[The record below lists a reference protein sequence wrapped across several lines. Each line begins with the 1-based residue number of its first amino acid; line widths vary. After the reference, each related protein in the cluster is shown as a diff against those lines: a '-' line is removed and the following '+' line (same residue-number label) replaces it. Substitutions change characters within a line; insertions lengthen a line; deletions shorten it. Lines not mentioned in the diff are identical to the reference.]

1 MPSAGGGAV
10 SVQPEATTGSGEIP
24 HRAAT
29 IGDDNDPPAWCAL
42 SCTTRSLLCS
52 AGEII
57 VLQVK
62 GEVDLG
68 TLPILQAALG
78 DSLDRHPPH
87 LIVDLARM
95 TFCSAGGLDLLTQT
109 RYTTAEKAT
118 SYAVSSVPPRID
130 RIWALV
136 WDGDLPVHHRS
147 TAAAMTATI
156 QAGE

>member
-1 MPSAGGGAV
+1 M
-10 SVQPEATTGSGEIP
+10 SVQREPTTGSGDVP
-24 HRAAT
+24 QRVAT
-29 IGDDNDPPAWCAL
+29 IGDIDGPATWRAL

-68 TLPILQAALG
+68 TLPILRAALG
-78 DSLDRHPPH
+78 DSLDRHPAH
-87 LIVDLARM
+87 LIVDLGRM

-109 RYTTAEKAT
+109 RYTTAGKAT
-118 SYAVSSVPPRID
+118 SYAVSSVPPQID

-136 WDGDLPVHHRS
+136 WDGDLPIRHRS
-147 TAAAMTATI
+147 TTAAVTATI
-156 QAGE
+156 QAAE

>member
-1 MPSAGGGAV
+1 M
-10 SVQPEATTGSGEIP
+10 SVQPKLTTGSGDIP
-24 HRAAT
+24 HRAVT
-29 IGDDNDPPAWCAL
+29 IGDINGSAAWCAL

-78 DSLDRHPPH
+78 DSLDRHPAR

-95 TFCSAGGLDLLTQT
+95 TFCFARGLDLLTQT
-109 RYTTAEKAT
+109 RYTTADKAS
-118 SYAVSSVPPRID
+118 SYVVSSVPPQID
-130 RIWALV
+130 CIWALA
-136 WDGDLPVHHRS
+136 WDGDLPIRHRS

>member
-1 MPSAGGGAV
+1 VP
-10 SVQPEATTGSGEIP
+10 VQPEHTTGSGDVP

-29 IGDDNDPPAWCAL
+29 IGDINGSAVWCAL

-68 TLPILQAALG
+68 TFPILQAALG
-78 DSLDRHPPH
+78 DSLDRHPAH

-95 TFCSAGGLDLLTQT
+95 TFCSAGGLDLLAQT

-130 RIWALV
+130 RIWALG
-136 WDGDLPVHHRS
+136 WDGDLPVRHRS

-156 QAGE
+156 QVAE

>member
-1 MPSAGGGAV
+1 M
-10 SVQPEATTGSGEIP
+10 SVQPEHTTGSGDFP

-29 IGDDNDPPAWCAL
+29 SGDISDPAAWCAL

-68 TLPILQAALG
+68 TFPILQAALS
-78 DSLDRHPPH
+78 DSLDRRPAH

-95 TFCSAGGLDLLTQT
+95 TFCSAGGLGLLTQT
-109 RYTTAEKAT
+109 CYATAEKAT
-118 SYAVSSVPPRID
+118 SYAVSSVPSHID

-136 WDGDLPVHHRS
+136 WDGDLPIRHRS

-156 QAGE
+156 QVAE